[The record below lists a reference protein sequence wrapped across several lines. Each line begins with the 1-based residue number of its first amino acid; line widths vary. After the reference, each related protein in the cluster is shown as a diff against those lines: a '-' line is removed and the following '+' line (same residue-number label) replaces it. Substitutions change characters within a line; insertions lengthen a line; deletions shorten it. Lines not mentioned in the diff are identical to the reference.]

1 MTRFLHFAD
10 CHLGYKQYNQ
20 KERFNDFA
28 RAFFDVID
36 RAIEAKVDFVILAGD
51 LFQKRSID
59 ALTLNQAMNGLE
71 RLAQAKIP
79 CIAVEGNHEHAY
91 YQDVIGWM
99 EFLAQR
105 RLLILL
111 DAAWVEGRPQLTP
124 YHPGTR
130 RGAYFDPVPGV
141 RVYGMRYYGAST
153 ATAVEA
159 YAAALADQPPD
170 ADIDYTLFVAHG
182 GVEGVLADQAG
193 GLSVR
198 EWSALKPHADYLAL
212 GHIHKPYAF
221 DDWIY
226 NPGSTETCSVTEA
239 EWDDRGYFLVDI
251 LPADT
256 DEDAPRHA
264 AALHANRRRPFF
276 RLSFKVDHV
285 ASPTE
290 LESQVGEF
298 LMRKARD
305 LRVDRLDDDAR
316 PVVDLQLTGVLPF
329 DRGALRLDLIE
340 TMAWDAFAP
349 LHVMVKNHTRA
360 AEFAVE
366 MEEGL
371 SRAQL
376 ERRVLAELLE
386 RDQRFAEQSGN
397 WAQLAVTLKQLALT
411 GAGAEAVL
419 DEVAAALEK
428 QKEDNN

>member
-36 RAIEAKVDFVILAGD
+36 RAIEAEVDFVILAGD

-124 YHPGTR
+124 YNPGTR

-153 ATAVEA
+153 ATAVET
-159 YAAALADQPPD
+159 YAAALAEQPPA
-170 ADIDYTLFVAHG
+170 ADIQYTIFIAHG

-198 EWSALKPHADYLAL
+198 EWSALKPHVDYLAL

-239 EWDDRGYFLVDI
+239 EWDDRGYFLVDV
-251 LPADT
+251 LPAGADA
-256 DEDAPRHA
+256 DAPRHTA
-264 AALHANRRRPFF
+264 ELRANRRRPFF

-305 LRVDRLDDDAR
+305 LRVDRLDDAAR

-340 TMAWDAFAP
+340 TMTRDAFAP

-411 GAGAEAVL
+411 GAGAQAVL

-428 QKEDNN
+428 REKKQ